1 MSKKLNYQSAL
12 EELEKISREIED
24 QTISIDDLSEKVKKA
39 SELIA
44 FCQEKLRNTDTEVNK
59 IISQMDGK

>member
-24 QTISIDDLSEKVKKA
+24 QTISIDDLAEKVKKA